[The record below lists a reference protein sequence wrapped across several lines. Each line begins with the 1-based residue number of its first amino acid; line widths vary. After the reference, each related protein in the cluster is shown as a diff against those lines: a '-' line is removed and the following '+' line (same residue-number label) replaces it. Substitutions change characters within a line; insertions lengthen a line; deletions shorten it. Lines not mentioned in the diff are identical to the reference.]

1 MNCFQL
7 IDCNSGEV
15 CEVGANAVAPSLR
28 EFLYPAV
35 REGTGLYKGLFY
47 RIACFDG
54 RQGACFQ
61 VLWHGEGGEELLDCF
76 VGWAPGQEMVR
87 DKLRECCLVRALG
100 IDWEAL
106 EPDDRFAA
114 VLALRVRS
122 GGCGGEG
129 QRIPGVEAPSRESRP
144 RAVGHPDRH
153 PRAGT
158 CRLNRRRQ
166 GVFFAENIAPCGFSA
181 CFSPDFRYNIRRRLV
196 T

>member
-100 IDWEAL
+100 IDWEAAVRDSEFPEWKRHL
-106 EPDDRFAA
+106 ENL
-114 VLALRVRS
+114 VLALSAILIDTR
-122 GGCGGEG
+122 GLEH
-129 QRIPGVEAPSRESRP
+129 
-144 RAVGHPDRH
+144 VG
-153 PRAGT
+153 
-158 CRLNRRRQ
+158 
-166 GVFFAENIAPCGFSA
+166 
-181 CFSPDFRYNIRRRLV
+181 
-196 T
+196 

>member
-100 IDWEAL
+100 GAWPVHGGGRLYDQ
-106 EPDDRFAA
+106 
-114 VLALRVRS
+114 ALRHPGVGGPCPQS
-122 GGCGGEG
+122 ASAVYPVGGCEC
-129 QRIPGVEAPSRESRP
+129 RP
-144 RAVGHPDRH
+144 RWGHRQWP
-153 PRAGT
+153 AG
-158 CRLNRRRQ
+158 L
-166 GVFFAENIAPCGFSA
+166 
-181 CFSPDFRYNIRRRLV
+181 
-196 T
+196 